1 MFHNVLGVDVA
12 SFDDVLFAMVSKPFK
27 DEFRPLESVVV
38 VGLHELIMDSIRDWN
53 GTFTEDTFSKL

>member
-12 SFDDVLFAMVSKPFK
+12 SFDDVLFAMVSKPFE

-38 VGLHELIMDSIRDWN
+38 VVVHELLMDIRGWN

>member
-12 SFDDVLFAMVSKPFK
+12 SFDDVLFAMVSKPFE

-38 VGLHELIMDSIRDWN
+38 VVVHELLMNIRGWN

>member
-1 MFHNVLGVDVA
+1 MFHDVLGVDVA
-12 SFDDVLFAMVSKPFK
+12 SFDDVLFAMVSKPFE

-38 VGLHELIMDSIRDWN
+38 VFVHELLMDIGGWN

>member
-1 MFHNVLGVDVA
+1 MFHDVLGVDVA
-12 SFDDVLFAMVSKPFK
+12 SFDDVLFAMVSKPFE

-38 VGLHELIMDSIRDWN
+38 VVVHELLMDIRGWN

>member
-12 SFDDVLFAMVSKPFK
+12 SFDDVLFAMVSKPFE

-38 VGLHELIMDSIRDWN
+38 VFVHELLMDIGGWN
-53 GTFTEDTFSKL
+53 GTFTEESFSKL

>member
-12 SFDDVLFAMVSKPFK
+12 SFDDVLFAMVSKPFE

-38 VGLHELIMDSIRDWN
+38 VVVHELLMDIRGWN
-53 GTFTEDTFSKL
+53 GTFTEDTFSNL

>member
-12 SFDDVLFAMVSKPFK
+12 SFDDVLFAMVSKPFE

-38 VGLHELIMDSIRDWN
+38 VFVHELLMDIGGWN